1 MVKCISIPKDV
12 YFSGEILQL
21 LRMHGLRL
29 REIINIRRI
38 KKLFSPTSTQIKI
51 LESKQWLARRRR
63 EWAGEGGAWRRTPS
77 WCARA
82 RGAYGL
88 HYRRADLLARP
99 WRKE

>member
-51 LESKQWLARRRR
+51 LESKQWLA
-63 EWAGEGGAWRRTPS
+63 
-77 WCARA
+77 
-82 RGAYGL
+82 
-88 HYRRADLLARP
+88 
-99 WRKE
+99 